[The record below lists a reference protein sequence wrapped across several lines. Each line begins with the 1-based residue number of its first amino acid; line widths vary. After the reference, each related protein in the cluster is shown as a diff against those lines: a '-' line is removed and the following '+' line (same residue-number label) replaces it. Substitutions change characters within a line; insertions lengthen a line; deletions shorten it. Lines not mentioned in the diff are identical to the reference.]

1 MGAWSRFI
9 SKKFVAATAISVS
22 GVAGYW
28 FSTNSSERHTVF
40 NSFTTNYEP
49 SACARWDFNWDH
61 REPSSLV
68 KPLKDGGNQ
77 DAEKEHKNAMEKKK
91 GRATRHLILVRHG
104 QYNLEGETDAQCIL
118 TELGRKQASATGE
131 RLKRLELPYDVIVRS
146 TMARA
151 QETAKI
157 IGNWLPDLKL
167 KDCCLLE
174 EGAPIPPEPP
184 VGHWR
189 PEASQFFQDGA
200 RIESAFRKYFY
211 RADASQEKDSYTII
225 VCHANVIRYFVC
237 RALQV
242 PAEAWLRIS
251 LGHASISWVSI
262 YPSGRVSLRTL
273 GDCGHM
279 PKEFL
284 TR

>member
-1 MGAWSRFI
+1 MGAWSRFM
-9 SKKFVAATAISVS
+9 SKKFVTATAIGIS

-28 FSTNSSERHTVF
+28 FSTNPSERHTVF

-68 KPLKDGGNQ
+68 KPLKESNNP
-77 DAEKEHKNAMEKKK
+77 DADKDYKNAMEKKK

-104 QYNLEGETDAQCIL
+104 QYNLEGETDAECIL

-131 RLKRLELPYDVIVRS
+131 RLKSLALPYDVIVRS

-151 QETAKI
+151 QETGKI
-157 IGNWLPDLKL
+157 VGRSLPDLQL

-189 PEASQFFQDGA
+189 PEASFFQDGA

-211 RADASQEKDSYTII
+211 RADATQKEDSYTII

-262 YPSGRVSLRTL
+262 YPNGRVSLRTL

-279 PKEFL
+279 PKELL